1 MSDIDI
7 NKAIAA
13 QYSGA
18 DLDAAARAHEV
29 GGWSRET
36 ALEMA
41 QAEGLA
47 LGEDH
52 WAVIDLLRKTY
63 VERGRMQHAR
73 FLAGLLNDAFADKG
87 GSKYLYQLFP
97 GGPVAQG
104 SRLAGVPAPH
114 DTQDLSFGSSF

>member
-7 NKAIAA
+7 NKAIEAH
-13 QYSGA
+13 QSGA
-18 DLDAAARAHEV
+18 DLDAAARAQEV
-29 GGWSRET
+29 SGWSRE
-36 ALEMA
+36 AAREQA
-41 QAEGLA
+41 QAEGIA
-47 LGEDH
+47 LGDDH

-63 VERGRMQHAR
+63 VERGHAQHAR
-73 FLAGLLNDAFADKG
+73 LLSGLLNDAFADKG

-114 DTQDLSFGSSF
+114 DTQDRSFGSSF